1 MKTEKE
7 INDAVKEGKI
17 RPVFIPRIKTVV
29 DIVKFELCSEIIRY
43 KKDMNLKQVDI
54 AEIVGLDK
62 SEVSRIFSYQLAE
75 FSSDRLIGIIEA
87 LNDKGAEIRFET
99 IFAEIEIKVAL
110 LNKKKKSYRKNL

>member
-7 INDAVKEGKI
+7 INDAVNEGKI

-29 DIVKFELCSEIIRY
+29 DMVKFQLCSEIIRY

-54 AEIVGLDK
+54 AEIVGLNK
-62 SEVSRIFSYQLAE
+62 SEVSRIFSYQMFD

-87 LNDKGAEIRFET
+87 LNERGAGI
-99 IFAEIEIKVAL
+99 
-110 LNKKKKSYRKNL
+110 